1 MLKRLQVARLLHS
14 SKEPG
19 PHVRPSSPRAALEA
33 RAPRA
38 GRAAPGWSSPSE
50 PLPPHAQRLRPSR
63 PVTPEAGGAEKGG
76 EGTQAAERE
85 RERRGPGGEGRRR
98 DPRPPGHRPLR
109 RASWRFCCRPGGI
122 LCAGPRVAA
131 RCLPPLRTR
140 RIVGEPSTG
149 SRAAFLGRAASSEA
163 ASRHGE
169 SAWQLPLGAGLLSGL
184 ASPGGKV
191 HLFPA
196 GGARAVSGDPSKR
209 GAEGGLA
216 SLPAASGRR
225 RHLC

>member
-1 MLKRLQVARLLHS
+1 M
-14 SKEPG
+14 
-19 PHVRPSSPRAALEA
+19 
-33 RAPRA
+33 
-38 GRAAPGWSSPSE
+38 
-50 PLPPHAQRLRPSR
+50 
-63 PVTPEAGGAEKGG
+63 
-76 EGTQAAERE
+76 
-85 RERRGPGGEGRRR
+85 
-98 DPRPPGHRPLR
+98 
-109 RASWRFCCRPGGI
+109 
-122 LCAGPRVAA
+122 AA

-149 SRAAFLGRAASSEA
+149 SRAAFLGRAAGSEA

-216 SLPAASGRR
+216 FLPAASGPR